1 MTLDDQQM
9 HQRFMEA
16 AIRLGRQNLGCTA
29 ENPSVGAVIV
39 KKINGKPII
48 IGIGVTAVGGRPHA
62 EPQALQQA
70 GGSAKGA
77 TAYVTLEPCSHH
89 GKTPPCVDALIAA
102 GVKRVVIA
110 LEDPDPRVS
119 GRGIARLKAA
129 GIDVVQDIAREKAFE
144 GLAGFLTRITKKR
157 PFITQK
163 LALSQ
168 DGYIGRVGE
177 ANTPITGN
185 LSKARTHILR
195 AESDAILVGVGTV
208 KIDDPMLDCRLPALE
223 HRSPIRIVLDGH
235 LSISVESRL
244 VLSAKQI
251 PVWIICNE
259 KNDQNKQKLLE
270 ALGCRIIPFGENIHN
285 HLNELMEFLG
295 REGINN
301 LLVEGGTKV
310 AQSFYDIGLID
321 RLILLKSNQ
330 KIGINGYAAP
340 QFLNLRESYRQST
353 QKRYDDD
360 IWCIWERI

>member
-1 MTLDDQQM
+1 MTLDEQQL
-9 HQRFMEA
+9 HQRFMEV

-39 KKINGKPII
+39 KEMNGKPII

-70 GGSAKGA
+70 GASAKGA

-110 LEDPDPRVS
+110 LDDPDPRVS

-129 GIDVVQDIAREKAFE
+129 GIDVVQDIASRKAFE

-168 DGYIGRVGE
+168 DGYIGRISE
-177 ANTPITGN
+177 ANTPITGI

-195 AESDAILVGVGTV
+195 AESDAILVGIGTI
-208 KIDDPMLDCRLPALE
+208 KIDDPMLDCRLPGLE
-223 HRSPIRIVLDGH
+223 KRSPIRIVLDSD
-235 LSISVESRL
+235 LSISVESRI
-244 VLSAKQI
+244 VLSAKKT
-251 PVWIICNE
+251 PLWIICNE
-259 KNDQNKQKLLE
+259 KSDKNKQKLLE

-285 HLNELMEFLG
+285 NLNELMEFFG
-295 REGINN
+295 GEGINN
-301 LLVEGGTKV
+301 LLVEGGRKV
-310 AQSFYDIGLID
+310 AQSFYDSGLID

-330 KIGINGYAAP
+330 KIETNGYAAP
-340 QFLNLRESYRQST
+340 QFLNLQKDYRQSS
-353 QKRYDDD
+353 QKSYDND